1 MVLESCQKA
10 YDFGIHN
17 YRFLWRARMRS
28 RRFYSWHP
36 RLIHGPHL
44 TKPCGGVMVEK
55 GEDGR
60 KKYKEYLKKERL
72 RWPKYLRSLR
82 KAGTRPCLAWSKQP
96 KVRLSRFTVV
106 HRHNSPFPL
115 RGGRFSRTLKRKYR
129 ASFKPR
135 RMRRWKR

>member
-1 MVLESCQKA
+1 LVVESRKKA
-10 YDFGIHN
+10 YDSWLHD

-36 RLIHGPHL
+36 RTIHGPHL

-55 GEDGR
+55 GEDGK
-60 KKYKEYLKKERL
+60 KKYDEYIKKERL
-72 RWPKYLRSLR
+72 RRWKYLRSLR

-106 HRHNSPFPL
+106 HRHNSPFPP
-115 RGGRFSRTLKRKYR
+115 RGGRFSRTLKRKYWANR
-129 ASFKPR
+129 KPR